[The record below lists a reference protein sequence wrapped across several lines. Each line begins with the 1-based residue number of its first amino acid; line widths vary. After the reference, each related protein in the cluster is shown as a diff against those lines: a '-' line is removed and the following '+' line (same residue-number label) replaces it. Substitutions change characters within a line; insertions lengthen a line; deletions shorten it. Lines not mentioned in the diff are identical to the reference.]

1 MCSRLREFR
10 IFVHPNW
17 KLSKTSAS
25 RERTGLANER
35 LERFARSLWNSPDF
49 LSRNLCVSVRKSEF
63 KLRNTYLSFSKH
75 FQRETEEN
83 NYLLCWSKQRPTI
96 EKRFLENTNF
106 SFLGRSTDRPREQ
119 RHYQTVRDSSRGDE
133 AWRIFKIIGW
143 NINEGLR
150 TKGGQFKCYL
160 CTYDIICLLEYW
172 IRKDF
177 SVDVEGYTIVC
188 L

>member
-1 MCSRLREFR
+1 MNLSWETHTSPFPS
-10 IFVHPNW
+10 IF
-17 KLSKTSAS
+17 KGRSK
-25 RERTGLANER
+25 
-35 LERFARSLWNSPDF
+35 
-49 LSRNLCVSVRKSEF
+49 
-63 KLRNTYLSFSKH
+63 
-75 FQRETEEN
+75 TEEN

-177 SVDVEGYTIVC
+177 SVDVEGYTILC